1 MNKFILTCL
10 FGFSVIASSFG
21 QVAVSKTLSLGSPLY
36 TNVSSGPFQLTSI
49 QIYNS
54 CLTPQTV
61 SLFDA
66 PGTNNALGIG
76 SPGWTNTSAV
86 VFGTN
91 YMTTTGQSKSVTTFS
106 GIVQTQTNNIQT
118 LVSGFHT
125 NTIGSSNVYRLI
137 WSGTIPASSSLV
149 PSISAG
155 LTVGFGVNAQV
166 GTPMSTV
173 TNVIVNLGYVPL
185 R

>member
-1 MNKFILTCL
+1 MKNFLITCL
-10 FGFSVIASSFG
+10 FGLTVVASSFG
-21 QVAVSKTLSLGSPLY
+21 QVAASKTLSFGTPLH
-36 TNVSSGPFQLTSI
+36 TNVASGPFLLTSI

-54 CLTPQTV
+54 CVTPQTV

-76 SPGWTNTSAV
+76 SPGWTNTSAY

-91 YMTTTGQSKSVTTFS
+91 FMTTLGQSKSVTNFS
-106 GIVQTQTNNIQT
+106 GIIVTQTNNIQT
-118 LVSGFHT
+118 IVSGFHT
-125 NTIGSSNVYRLI
+125 NVIGASNAYRLI

-149 PSISAG
+149 PNIGSG
-155 LTVGFGVNAQV
+155 VTVGFGVNALV
-166 GTPMSTV
+166 GTPMSAL
-173 TNVIVNLGYVPL
+173 TNVTVNLSYTPL